1 MVKLHWGSFPSLLF
15 LPIWEEK
22 ICRLKEK
29 IFSMVL
35 HSPLF
40 SSYSQTEENS
50 VFHSIFLLT
59 FSIPRKFH
67 PTKYSVNLYK
77 HLLVPRHSLT
87 LLCNKKKP
95 NIKTKVHIL
104 LFFGSESSRITSF

>member
-59 FSIPRKFH
+59 FSIPPKIH
-67 PTKYSVNLYK
+67 PTKHSVREMK
-77 HLLVPRHSLT
+77 E
-87 LLCNKKKP
+87 KK
-95 NIKTKVHIL
+95 
-104 LFFGSESSRITSF
+104 